1 MLEDKLVKQEPRVEI
16 VPLQV
21 LLDEEDEEWRQMI
34 EDVESGKN
42 NPQRATRKK
51 LRALV
56 RRMGSNMAGEITRDI
71 KGDEVKS

>member
-34 EDVESGKN
+34 EDVESGKI
-42 NPQRATRKK
+42 TRKE
-51 LRALV
+51 LHERNCV
-56 RRMGSNMAGEITRDI
+56 HWSEGW
-71 KGDEVKS
+71 EVIWPEK